1 MNIIKPIA
9 TPQNLIFIP
18 RFGAEEVN
26 LLLTNEILE
35 QTDTYLL
42 PATYSNG
49 MMTIVVEHDFRE
61 CESSTYQINNT
72 DDNLMY
78 RGKMFATDQTD
89 FHDYKAAIMVY

>member
-26 LLLTNEILE
+26 LLLTNEFLE

-49 MMTIVVEHDFRE
+49 LMTIVVEHDFKE
-61 CESSTYQINNT
+61 GESYMYQINDT

-78 RGKMFATDQTD
+78 RGKIFVTDQTD
-89 FHDYKAAIMVY
+89 LQNYKTDILVF